1 MLSAI
6 TADSQSPYK
15 MVNVLLEYIDSFIAY
30 LNTTLVTSY
39 IAVLVVEVI
48 MINTL
53 TYSNNAEIIE
63 ASNHP
68 FLLNM

>member
-1 MLSAI
+1 
-6 TADSQSPYK
+6 
-15 MVNVLLEYIDSFIAY
+15 MVNVLLEYIDSFIVY
-30 LNTTLVTSY
+30 LNITLVTSY

-53 TYSNNAEIIE
+53 TYSNNTEIIE

-68 FLLNM
+68 FFC

>member
-15 MVNVLLEYIDSFIAY
+15 MVNVLLEYINSFIVY
-30 LNTTLVTSY
+30 LNITLVTSY
-39 IAVLVVEVI
+39 IAVLVVEMI

-53 TYSNNAEIIE
+53 AYSNNTEIIE

-68 FLLNM
+68 FLLNV

>member
-1 MLSAI
+1 
-6 TADSQSPYK
+6 

-30 LNTTLVTSY
+30 LNITLVTSY

-53 TYSNNAEIIE
+53 AYSNITEIIE

-68 FLLNM
+68 FFC

>member
-30 LNTTLVTSY
+30 LNISLVTSY
-39 IAVLVVEVI
+39 IAVLVVEAI

-53 TYSNNAEIIE
+53 EYSNNNEIIE

-68 FLLNM
+68 FLLNV

>member
-6 TADSQSPYK
+6 TGDSQSPYK
-15 MVNVLLEYIDSFIAY
+15 MVNVLLEYIDIFIVY
-30 LNTTLVTSY
+30 LNITLVTSY

-53 TYSNNAEIIE
+53 AYSNNTKIIE
-63 ASNHP
+63 VSNHP
-68 FLLNM
+68 FMLNM